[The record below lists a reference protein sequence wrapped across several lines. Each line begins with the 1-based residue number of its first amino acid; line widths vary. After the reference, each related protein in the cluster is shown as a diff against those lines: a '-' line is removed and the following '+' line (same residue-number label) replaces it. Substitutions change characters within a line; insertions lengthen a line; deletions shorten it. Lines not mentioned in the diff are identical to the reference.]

1 MAKDS
6 VGVKQ
11 SIISRVLATLIFCIF
26 LVSVGTTF
34 LFGRQRYQNVR
45 TAALADVKLDLFH
58 SQRMIAENLNLAR
71 QSAQRLLEHWP
82 RLAPQS
88 DAHSA
93 ANNQTIFMA
102 DPGVRADG
110 SLAAKARWAVQIL
123 NTTQASAE
131 DTFFDLP
138 GVGTALQHP
147 ASVPPE
153 YLSNARARF
162 AHCAR
167 MPATAVGIYYGD
179 RFISIRCAAGGGCL
193 LLRCN
198 AIPQALPP
206 CWLGMMLPR
215 NG

>member
-1 MAKDS
+1 MRGLSA
-6 VGVKQ
+6 VKLPRARGAVIGNARDGSGFWIAGGHCRADLLRLSEARAGGCETHL
-11 SIISRVLATLIFCIF
+11 SITAACDGEGQRRGEAIHHFTCFSHPHF
-26 LVSVGTTF
+26 LYLSCECRDNV

-138 GVGTALQHP
+138 GVGTALQH
-147 ASVPPE
+147 
-153 YLSNARARF
+153 
-162 AHCAR
+162 
-167 MPATAVGIYYGD
+167 
-179 RFISIRCAAGGGCL
+179 
-193 LLRCN
+193 
-198 AIPQALPP
+198 
-206 CWLGMMLPR
+206 
-215 NG
+215 